1 MCGIAGIITKQGLTD
16 RLELREMCNRLALR
30 GPDAE
35 GFFIDKN
42 IGLGH
47 RRLSIIDLETGDQP
61 MYSADKSVVVVFNG
75 EIYNFKEIRS
85 ELETKGYI
93 FATGSD
99 TEVLINGYL
108 AFGIETI
115 LNRLEGMFA
124 FALYDTKVEKLFVAR
139 DKFGE
144 KPLYY
149 SNNKETFTFA
159 SELKAFSPNLATN
172 EIDKTALNYF
182 LTLTYIPAPYTIY
195 KDIHKLEAGC
205 YLTIDEKRILSSKR
219 YFDLSSQLSGLQS
232 IDNFEEAKK
241 LVEETVTKSVSSRMV
256 SDVPLGAFLSGGIDS
271 SIVAAIMSK
280 LSDQP
285 INTFTIGYL
294 EKSYDE
300 SKRAELVAKH
310 IKSNH
315 SVHFLDYKD
324 VVSLVDEI
332 ILHYDEP
339 FGDSSALPS
348 YYVAKLARE
357 KVKVVLTGDCAD
369 ELFGGYEKYLGRYY
383 ADKFR
388 KLPTL
393 LQTLVKKTV
402 FKLPHNRLTNVVL
415 RKVKKVISNA
425 DLSNFDLHYNMMSLG
440 FNDKERSDLLNPQ
453 WYSGIKPEIEKI
465 YNSFPGKTALEKSQ
479 HADMKIVLEGDMFV
493 KTDRVCMKNSLE
505 SRAPFIDSN
514 IIKTVFSIP
523 SHFKIKGRNKKY
535 ILKETFS
542 HLLPPETL
550 KYRKKGF
557 GVPVDYWF
565 KNELKGELE
574 GLIDR
579 ELIEKQGIFNY
590 SQVKRLFDEHQSG
603 KENHK
608 SKLWNMYVFQKWY
621 LINSVKK

>member
-1 MCGIAGIITKQGLTD
+1 MCGIAGVISKQGHIDL
-16 RLELREMCNRLALR
+16 LSLHEMCNRLALR

-35 GFFIDKN
+35 GFFIHKN

-61 MYSADKSVVVVFNG
+61 MYSADKSIVVVFNG
-75 EIYNFKEIRS
+75 EIYNFKELKI
-85 ELETKGYI
+85 ELEAIGYP
-93 FATGSD
+93 FFTTSD

-108 AFGIETI
+108 AFGMETL

-124 FALYDTKVEKLFVAR
+124 FALYDTKFEKLFIAR

-149 SNNKETFTFA
+149 SDTIESFTFA
-159 SELKAFSPNLATN
+159 SELKAFNPKLITH
-172 EIDKTALNYF
+172 EIDIVALNYF

-195 KDIHKLEAGC
+195 KNIHKLEAGC
-205 YLTIDEKRILSSKR
+205 YLSIDIRGILTFIR
-219 YFDLSSQLSGLQS
+219 YFDLSSKLNSLKPIYS
-232 IDNFEEAKK
+232 FEEAKK
-241 LVEETVTKSVSSRMV
+241 LIEETVTKSVSGRMV
-256 SDVPLGAFLSGGIDS
+256 SDVQLGAFLSGGIDS
-271 SIVAAIMSK
+271 SIIAAVMTK
-280 LSDQP
+280 LSEKP
-285 INTFTIGYL
+285 INTFTIGFH
-294 EKSYDE
+294 EKAYDE
-300 SKRAELVAKH
+300 SKRAELVANH

-315 SVHFLDYKD
+315 TVHFLDYKN
-324 VVSLVDEI
+324 VVSMVDEI

-348 YYVAKLARE
+348 YYVAKLARK

-388 KLPTL
+388 KLPYL
-393 LQTLVKKTV
+393 LKKLVRGV
-402 FKLPHNRLTNVVL
+402 AYKLPHNRLTNVIL

-425 DLSNFDLHYNMMSLG
+425 ELSDFDLHYNLMSLG
-440 FNDKERSDLLNPQ
+440 YNDSERLSLLNKK
-453 WYSGIKPEIEKI
+453 WFADIKPEIEQV
-465 YNSFPGKTALEKSQ
+465 YNSYPGKSALEKSQ
-479 HADMKIVLEGDMFV
+479 HADIKIVLEGDMFV

-505 SRAPFIDSN
+505 SRAPFIDSD
-514 IIKTVFSIP
+514 IVDAVFRMP
-523 SHFKIKGRNKKY
+523 TNFKIKGRNKKY
-535 ILKETFS
+535 ILKETFR
-542 HLLPPETL
+542 HLLPAETL
-550 KYRKKGF
+550 SYSKRGF

-565 KNELKGELE
+565 KNELKVELE

-590 SQVKRLFDEHQSG
+590 SIVKRLFDEHQEG

-608 SKLWNMYVFQKWY
+608 SKLWNLYVFQKWY
-621 LINSVKK
+621 NSKWN

>member
-1 MCGIAGIITKQGLTD
+1 MCGITGIIKYSGIIEKSEVKTMCD
-16 RLELREMCNRLALR
+16 RLSLR

-35 GFFIDKN
+35 GFFINKN

-61 MYSADKSVVVVFNG
+61 MFSADKSVVVVFNG
-75 EIYNFKEIRS
+75 EIYNFRELRN
-85 ELETKGYI
+85 ELEAKGYT
-93 FATGSD
+93 FATTSD

-108 AFGIETI
+108 AFGLETI

-124 FALYDTKVEKLFVAR
+124 FALYDTKLEKLFVAR

-149 SNNKETFTFA
+149 SNNEESFTFA
-159 SELKAFSPNLATN
+159 SELKAFNPKLNTH
-172 EIDKTALNYF
+172 EIDIKALNYF

-195 KDIHKLEAGC
+195 KDIHKLKAGC
-205 YLTIDEKRILSSKR
+205 YLTIDNQGVLSTNM
-219 YFDLSSQLSGLQS
+219 YFELSSQISRLQPIS
-232 IDNFEEAKK
+232 NFVDAKK
-241 LVEETVTKSVSSRMV
+241 RVEETVTKSISSRMV

-271 SIVAAIMSK
+271 SIVAVIMSK
-280 LSDQP
+280 LSEKP
-285 INTFTIGYL
+285 INTFTIGFH
-294 EKSYDE
+294 EKAYDE
-300 SKRAELVAKH
+300 SKRAELIAKH
-310 IKSNH
+310 INSNH
-315 SVHFLDYKD
+315 TVHFLDYKD
-324 VVSLVDEI
+324 VVNMVDEI

-383 ADKFR
+383 ADKFK
-388 KLPTL
+388 KLPAL
-393 LQTLVKKTV
+393 LQTLVKKAV
-402 FKLPHNRLTNVVL
+402 FNLPHNRLTNVIL

-425 DLSNFDLHYNMMSLG
+425 EMSDFDLHYNLMSLG
-440 FNDKERSDLLNPQ
+440 YNDKERSGLLNSM
-453 WYSGIKPEIEKI
+453 WYAEIKHEIEKI
-465 YNSFPGKTALEKSQ
+465 YNSYPGKTSLEKSQ
-479 HADMKIVLEGDMFV
+479 HADIKIVLEGDMFV

-514 IIKTVFSIP
+514 IIDTVFRIP
-523 SHFKIKGRNKKY
+523 SDFKIKGRNKKY
-535 ILKETFS
+535 ILKETFR
-542 HLLPPETL
+542 HLLPAETL
-550 KYRKKGF
+550 SYRKKGF

-574 GLIDR
+574 ALIDR

-590 SQVKRLFDEHQSG
+590 SNVKRLFDEHQSG

-608 SKLWNMYVFQKWY
+608 SKLWNLYVFQKWY
-621 LINSVKK
+621 LAHN